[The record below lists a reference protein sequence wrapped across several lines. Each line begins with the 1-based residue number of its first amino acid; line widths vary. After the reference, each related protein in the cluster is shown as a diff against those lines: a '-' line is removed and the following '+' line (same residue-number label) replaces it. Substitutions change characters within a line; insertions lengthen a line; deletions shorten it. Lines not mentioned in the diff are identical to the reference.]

1 MNKQPGFT
9 LLELLIAMTLM
20 GIILVMLYGGLR
32 LGMRS
37 WEVGEARADSIN
49 ELRVVQDFIRRQL
62 RQAVTTTR
70 MTDDN
75 QGRAIAFEGEPER
88 VVFVAPMLE
97 YLGLGGLYVIQID
110 AIEDAESA
118 HLRVRWWPFRPD
130 AFEQGEDSGVEGGG
144 VEETVLLSG
153 VSELQW
159 SYFGASEP
167 NADPQWYEHWE
178 NTSQPP
184 MLVRLRLLYLG
195 ESWPDLVMAMPDE
208 L

>member
-37 WEVGEARADSIN
+37 WEVGEQRADRIN
-49 ELRVVQDFIRRQL
+49 ELRVVQDFIRRQF
-62 RQAVTTTR
+62 RQSVTTTR
-70 MTDDN
+70 TTGDI
-75 QGRAIAFEGEPER
+75 QGRTVAFEGDPER

-97 YLGLGGLYVIQID
+97 YLGLGGLYAIQID
-110 AIEDAESA
+110 AVEDGEID

-130 AFEQGEDSGVEGGG
+130 AFEQGESSDGGAEDDG
-144 VEETVLLSG
+144 VEETVLLSD

-159 SYFGASEP
+159 SYFGAGEP
-167 NADPQWYEHWE
+167 NADPQWYERWE
-178 NTSQPP
+178 NASQPP
-184 MLVRLRLLYLG
+184 MLARLRLLYLG
-195 ESWPDLVMAMPDE
+195 EPWPDLVMALP
-208 L
+208 